1 MKKIGLIGGMS
12 WESTA
17 LYYKIINEEVKKK
30 LGGSHS
36 AECLMYSFDFQ
47 EVEELQSAGKWDEL
61 TDIMVNWA
69 IKLKEA
75 GADFIVICA
84 NTMHLMAPAIE
95 DKAKISV
102 LHIADVTGRSVI
114 KAGLKKVV
122 LLGTKYVMEGTFYK
136 DVLKNLHDV
145 DVIVPSKEN
154 RQIIHDIIYS
164 ELIKGIISE
173 KSKEKYIEIIS
184 ELFSLGAEGVV
195 LGCTEIPL
203 LIKQEDFTSPVF
215 NTTEIH
221 SKAAVEYALK
231 TD

>member
-1 MKKIGLIGGMS
+1 LKKIGLIGGMS